1 MTSLRC
7 SSASGD
13 QFGLFFCITLSSWA
27 FDFFS
32 SAIGL
37 ELAGGVSPRRGR
49 SPPRGAAEAAAPD
62 PDVESRQAMAADE
75 RRKLDI
81 VSFTY
86 QPMWFKGRRAGEG
99 GSYAAVTDACYRE

>member
-1 MTSLRC
+1 
-7 SSASGD
+7 
-13 QFGLFFCITLSSWA
+13 
-27 FDFFS
+27 
-32 SAIGL
+32 
-37 ELAGGVSPRRGR
+37 
-49 SPPRGAAEAAAPD
+49 
-62 PDVESRQAMAADE
+62 MAADE